1 MSAIQIMSTQPWV
14 ERLGATLLH
23 FLWEGLAIAAVYAVG
38 RRWTERS
45 FGPNARYIAACVAL
59 AMMATAPVVTWI
71 VLSPPAAKSV
81 VASFAAP
88 LSDSA
93 TSAFRSAPVLLP
105 GGAPRGGGAPLL
117 LWVVAIWLGGA
128 MASWVRM
135 LGGWIL
141 AERLRSRLVRPAS
154 GEWQQA
160 LDRLKTRL
168 RVSRP
173 VQLLVS
179 SLVQAP
185 VVVGWLR
192 PAVLVPVG
200 ALAGL
205 PADQVEALLLHELA
219 HIHRH
224 DYLVNLLQGVVEAIL
239 FYHPAVWWIS
249 GHIRGER
256 ELCCDDMAVAASG
269 DVLTY
274 ARALAGLESAR
285 PAHAGMVMAASGG
298 SLVNRIARLAGRP
311 RPAPRTFSGS
321 ATIVAAMIIAATT
334 LALFGQQAPRPT
346 FEVASVK
353 PALPEGLMVVRPL
366 PGRLT
371 ANATLQMLM
380 QNAYAVQA
388 FQIEG
393 GPGWINSDRF
403 EIEAKADGNATR
415 DQMLLML
422 QSLLE
427 ERYQLTFHRE
437 MRELP
442 VYALVAAKGGLK
454 LTSPQEGACVEPT
467 PGTPPDWAG
476 GIMAPPQAGRPPL
489 TRCGAVRVILEPG
502 GARTQGGK
510 VPMAEFARTLSMV
523 TGRTVIDRTG
533 FGGLFDV
540 QMTFLPDDSTPAMP
554 PPPPDVAAA
563 LESKTPSILSAL
575 QEQLGLKLESTRGPV
590 EVIVIDHA
598 ERPSGN

>member
-1 MSAIQIMSTQPWV
+1 MSTFQIVWVQPWV
-14 ERLGATLLH
+14 EQLGATLLH
-23 FLWEGLAIAAVYAVG
+23 FLWEGLAIAAVYGVG
-38 RRWTERS
+38 RRWAERRV
-45 FGPNARYIAACVAL
+45 GPNARYIGACVAL
-59 AMMATAPVVTWI
+59 ALMAATPVLTWI
-71 VLSPPAAKSV
+71 VLSPAAAKSV
-81 VASFAAP
+81 AASFAAP

-93 TSAFRSAPVLLP
+93 TSAFRSAPALLP
-105 GGAPRGGGAPLL
+105 GGAPGRGAAPLL
-117 LWVVAIWLGGA
+117 LWVVAAWLVGTTA
-128 MASWVRM
+128 FSVRM

-141 AERLRSRLVRPAS
+141 AQRLRSRLVRRAS

-185 VVVGWLR
+185 AVVGWLR
-192 PAVLVPVG
+192 PAVLVPAG
-200 ALAGL
+200 TLAGL

-219 HIHRH
+219 HIRRH

-249 GHIRGER
+249 GHIRVER
-256 ELCCDDMAVAASG
+256 ELCCDDIAVAASG

-321 ATIVAAMIIAATT
+321 AIIMAATIIAATT
-334 LALFGQQAPRPT
+334 LALFGQQGPRPA

-353 PALPEGLMVVRPL
+353 PALPEGLMSVRPF

-371 ANATLQMLM
+371 ATATLQMLM
-380 QNAYAVQA
+380 QHAYAVQA

-403 EIEAKADGNATR
+403 EIEAKAGGNATR
-415 DQMLLML
+415 DQMFLML

-427 ERYQLTFHRE
+427 ERYQLRLHRE

-442 VYALVAAKGGLK
+442 VYTLVAARGGLK
-454 LTSPQEGACVEPT
+454 LPSPQEGACAEPT
-467 PGTPPDWAG
+467 PDTPPDWAG

-489 TRCGAVRVILEPG
+489 TRCGAVRVMLEAG
-502 GARTQGGK
+502 GARTLGGK

-533 FGGLFDV
+533 FGGLFDL
-540 QMTFLPDDSTPAMP
+540 QMTFLPDDRTPAMP

-563 LESKTPSILSAL
+563 LESRTPSILSAL
-575 QEQLGLKLESTRGPV
+575 QEQLGLKLESARGPV
-590 EVIVIDHA
+590 EVIVVDHA
-598 ERPSGN
+598 ERPSPN

>member
-1 MSAIQIMSTQPWV
+1 
-14 ERLGATLLH
+14 LH
-23 FLWEGLAIAAVYAVG
+23 FLWEGLALAAVYAVG
-38 RRWTERS
+38 RKWTERS
-45 FGPNARYIAACVAL
+45 FGPNARYVAACVAL
-59 AMMATAPVVTWI
+59 AMMAAAPVVTWI
-71 VLSPPAAKSV
+71 ALGPPPANSV
-81 VASFAAP
+81 AASFTAP
-88 LSDSA
+88 LSDYA
-93 TSAFRSAPVLLP
+93 TSVFSSTSVLLP
-105 GGAPRGGGAPLL
+105 ASAPGGGAAPLL
-117 LWVVAIWLGGA
+117 LWVVAIWLMGA
-128 MASWVRM
+128 MAFWIRM

-141 AERLRSRLVRPAS
+141 TERLRSRLARRAS

-160 LDRLKTRL
+160 LERLKTRL
-168 RVSRP
+168 SVSRP

-219 HIHRH
+219 HIRRH
-224 DYLVNLLQGVVEAIL
+224 DYLVNLWQGVVEAIL

-249 GHIRGER
+249 GHIRVER

-285 PAHAGMVMAASGG
+285 PPHAGMVIAASGG
-298 SLVNRIARLAGRP
+298 SLVNRVARLAGRP

-321 ATIVAAMIIAATT
+321 ATIMAAMIIAATT
-334 LALFGQQAPRPT
+334 LALFGQQVPRPK

-353 PALPEGLMVVRPL
+353 PALPQGLMLVRPL

-380 QNAYAVQA
+380 QNAYGVQA

-393 GPGWINSDRF
+393 GPGWAKSDRF
-403 EIEAKADGNATR
+403 QIDAKADGNATR

-437 MRELP
+437 IRELP
-442 VYALVAAKGGLK
+442 VYALVAARGGLK
-454 LTSPQEGACVEPT
+454 LPFPQEGACVEPT
-467 PGTPPDWAG
+467 PDTPPDWAG
-476 GIMAPPQAGRPPL
+476 GIMAPPQAGRVPL
-489 TRCGAVRVILEPG
+489 PRCGAVRLMLEPG
-502 GARTQGGK
+502 GARALGGK
-510 VPMAEFARTLSMV
+510 VRMAEFARTLSMV
-523 TGRTVIDRTG
+523 TDRPVIDRTG
-533 FGGLFDV
+533 FGSFFDV
-540 QMTFLPDDSTPAMP
+540 QMMFLPDASTPAMP

-563 LESKTPSILSAL
+563 LELKTPSILSAL

-590 EVIVIDHA
+590 EVMVIDHA

>member
-1 MSAIQIMSTQPWV
+1 MNAIQIMSTQPWV
-14 ERLGATLLH
+14 AQLGSTLLH

-45 FGPNARYIAACVAL
+45 FGPNARYIVACVAL
-59 AMMATAPVVTWI
+59 AMMAAAPVVTWTL
-71 VLSPPAAKSV
+71 LSPPAAESV
-81 VASFAAP
+81 AASFAAP

-93 TSAFRSAPVLLP
+93 TSAFRIAPVLLP
-105 GGAPRGGGAPLL
+105 GGAPGGAAAPLL
-117 LWVVAIWLGGA
+117 LWVVAIWLVGA
-128 MASWVRM
+128 MAFWVRM

-141 AERLRSRLVRPAS
+141 AERLRSRLVRRAS

-219 HIHRH
+219 HIRRH

-249 GHIRGER
+249 GHIRVER

-311 RPAPRTFSGS
+311 RPAPRTVSGS
-321 ATIVAAMIIAATT
+321 GNRRGRGNPGHHWIDALRTDAGAAD
-334 LALFGQQAPRPT
+334 L
-346 FEVASVK
+346 
-353 PALPEGLMVVRPL
+353 
-366 PGRLT
+366 
-371 ANATLQMLM
+371 
-380 QNAYAVQA
+380 
-388 FQIEG
+388 
-393 GPGWINSDRF
+393 
-403 EIEAKADGNATR
+403 
-415 DQMLLML
+415 
-422 QSLLE
+422 
-427 ERYQLTFHRE
+427 
-437 MRELP
+437 
-442 VYALVAAKGGLK
+442 
-454 LTSPQEGACVEPT
+454 
-467 PGTPPDWAG
+467 
-476 GIMAPPQAGRPPL
+476 
-489 TRCGAVRVILEPG
+489 
-502 GARTQGGK
+502 
-510 VPMAEFARTLSMV
+510 
-523 TGRTVIDRTG
+523 
-533 FGGLFDV
+533 
-540 QMTFLPDDSTPAMP
+540 
-554 PPPPDVAAA
+554 
-563 LESKTPSILSAL
+563 
-575 QEQLGLKLESTRGPV
+575 
-590 EVIVIDHA
+590 
-598 ERPSGN
+598 

>member
-14 ERLGATLLH
+14 ERLGSTLLH

-38 RRWTERS
+38 RRWTERRV
-45 FGPNARYIAACVAL
+45 GPDARYVVACVAL
-59 AMMATAPVVTWI
+59 AMMAAAPVATWV
-71 VLSPPAAKSV
+71 VLSPPAAESV
-81 VASFAAP
+81 AASFAAP
-88 LSDSA
+88 LSDAA
-93 TSAFRSAPVLLP
+93 TSAFRSAPVLPP
-105 GGAPRGGGAPLL
+105 GGAPGGGAAPLL
-117 LWVVAIWLGGA
+117 PWVVAIWLVGA
-128 MASWVRM
+128 MACWVRM

-154 GEWQQA
+154 GEWRQA
-160 LDRLKTRL
+160 FDRLKARL

-219 HIHRH
+219 HIRRQ

-239 FYHPAVWWIS
+239 FYHPAVWWVS
-249 GHIRGER
+249 GHIRVER
-256 ELCCDDMAVAASG
+256 ELCCDDLAVAASG
-269 DVLTY
+269 DVLAY

-298 SLVNRIARLAGRP
+298 ALVNRIARLAGRP
-311 RPAPRTFSGS
+311 RPAPRPGSGS
-321 ATIVAAMIIAATT
+321 ATIMAAMIIAVTT
-334 LALFGQQAPRPT
+334 LALFGQPVPRPR
-346 FEVASVK
+346 FDVASVK
-353 PALPEGLMVVRPL
+353 PALPQGIMVVRPL

-388 FQIEG
+388 FQIVG
-393 GPGWINSDRF
+393 GPAWIDADRF
-403 EIEAKADGNATR
+403 EIDANADGNTTR
-415 DQMLLML
+415 DQMFLML

-437 MRELP
+437 MRDLP
-442 VYALVAAKGGLK
+442 VYALVAAKAGLK
-454 LTSPQEGACVEPT
+454 LPSPQNGACVEPT
-467 PGTPPDWAG
+467 SDTPPDWAG

-489 TRCGAVRVILEPG
+489 PRCGAVRVMLEPS
-502 GARTQGGK
+502 GARAQGGK
-510 VPMAEFARTLSMV
+510 VPMAEFARTLSMI
-523 TGRTVIDRTG
+523 TGRAVIDRTG
-533 FGGLFDV
+533 FGGLFDI
-540 QMTFLPDDSTPAMP
+540 QMTFLPDDGTPAMP
-554 PPPPDVAAA
+554 PPPPEVAAT
-563 LESKTPSILSAL
+563 LVSKTPSILPAL

>member
-14 ERLGATLLH
+14 ERLGSTLLH

-38 RRWTERS
+38 RRWTERRV
-45 FGPNARYIAACVAL
+45 GPNARYTVACLAL
-59 AMMATAPVVTWI
+59 AMMAAAPVVTWI
-71 VLSPPAAKSV
+71 VLGPPAAISV
-81 VASFAAP
+81 AASFAAP

-93 TSAFRSAPVLLP
+93 TSAFRSTAVLLP
-105 GGAPRGGGAPLL
+105 SGAPGGGAAPLL
-117 LWVVAIWLGGA
+117 LGVVAIWLVGA
-128 MASWVRM
+128 IAFWVRM

-141 AERLRSRLVRPAS
+141 AERLRSRRVRRAS

-168 RVSRP
+168 GVSRP

-205 PADQVEALLLHELA
+205 PADQIEALLLHELA

-224 DYLVNLLQGVVEAIL
+224 DYLVNLVQGMVEAIL

-249 GHIRGER
+249 GHIRLER
-256 ELCCDDMAVAASG
+256 ELCCDDVAVATSG

-274 ARALAGLESAR
+274 ARALTGLESAR
-285 PAHAGMVMAASGG
+285 PGHAGMVMAASGG
-298 SLVNRIARLAGRP
+298 SLVHRIARLAGRP
-311 RPAPRTFSGS
+311 RPAPRPCSGP
-321 ATIVAAMIIAATT
+321 ATIMAAIIIAATT
-334 LALFGQQAPRPT
+334 LALIGQQVPRPK
-346 FEVASVK
+346 FDVASVK
-353 PALPEGLMVVRPL
+353 PAVPQGLMLVRPL

-380 QNAYAVQA
+380 QNAYAAQA
-388 FQIEG
+388 FQITG
-393 GPGWINSDRF
+393 GPDWINADRF
-403 EIEAKADGNATR
+403 EIDANADGNATR
-415 DQMLLML
+415 DQIFLML

-427 ERYQLTFHRE
+427 ERFQLTFHRE
-437 MRELP
+437 TRELP
-442 VYALVAAKGGLK
+442 VYALVAAKSGLK
-454 LTSPQEGACVEPT
+454 LPSSREGTCVAST
-467 PGTPPDWAG
+467 PDTPPDWAG
-476 GIMAPPQAGRPPL
+476 GIMAPPQAGQPPL
-489 TRCGAVRVILEPG
+489 TRCGAVRVMLEPT
-502 GARTQGGK
+502 GARALGGK

-523 TGRTVIDRTG
+523 TDRTVIDRTG

-563 LESKTPSILSAL
+563 LESRTPSILSAL

>member
-1 MSAIQIMSTQPWV
+1 MSANEIMSAQPWV
-14 ERLGATLLH
+14 DQLGSTLLH

-38 RRWTERS
+38 RKWTERS
-45 FGPNARYIAACVAL
+45 FGPSARYIVACVTL
-59 AMMATAPVVTWI
+59 AVMAAAPVVTWI

-81 VASFAAP
+81 AASFGAP

-93 TSAFRSAPVLLP
+93 TSAFRSVPVLLP
-105 GGAPRGGGAPLL
+105 GGAPGGAAPLL
-117 LWVVAIWLGGA
+117 LWVVAIWFVGA
-128 MASWVRM
+128 MVFWVRM

-141 AERLRSRLVRPAS
+141 TERLRSRLVRRAS
-154 GEWQQA
+154 GEWQQS

-192 PAVLVPVG
+192 PAVLAPVG

-219 HIHRH
+219 HIRRQ
-224 DYLVNLLQGVVEAIL
+224 DYLVNLLQGVIEAIL

-249 GHIRGER
+249 GHIRVER
-256 ELCCDDMAVAASG
+256 ELCCDDIAVAASG

-274 ARALAGLESAR
+274 ARALAGLESSR
-285 PAHAGMVMAASGG
+285 PPHAGMAMAASDGA
-298 SLVNRIARLAGRP
+298 LVNRIARLAGRP

-321 ATIVAAMIIAATT
+321 ATIMAATIIAATA
-334 LALFGQQAPRPT
+334 LALFGQQVPRPA

-353 PALPEGLMVVRPL
+353 PALPQGIMSVRPL

-380 QNAYAVQA
+380 QNAYGVQA

-393 GPGWINSDRF
+393 GPGWINADRF

-415 DQMLLML
+415 DQISLML
-422 QSLLE
+422 RSLLE

-454 LTSPQEGACVEPT
+454 LPSPREGACVEPT
-467 PGTPPDWAG
+467 PDTPPDWAG

-489 TRCGAVRVILEPG
+489 TRCGAVRVMLEPD
-502 GARTQGGK
+502 GARTLGAK

-533 FGGLFDV
+533 FGRLFDV
-540 QMTFLPDDSTPAMP
+540 QMTFLPDESTPAMP

-563 LESKTPSILSAL
+563 LEGKTPSILSAL

-590 EVIVIDHA
+590 EVIVIDRA